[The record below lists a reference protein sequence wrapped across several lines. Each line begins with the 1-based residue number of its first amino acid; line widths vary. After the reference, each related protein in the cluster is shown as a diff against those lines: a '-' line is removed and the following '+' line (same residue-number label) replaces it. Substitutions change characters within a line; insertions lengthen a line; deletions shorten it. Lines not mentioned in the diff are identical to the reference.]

1 LLLKQVQ
8 QELNQN
14 IKNFSHN
21 KRQLDQK
28 MFVFKRRSQN
38 IDEQFYHLSLESQKN
53 DRLYEESRVNKISEV
68 KQNISLLKD
77 LILQEKLKREEGFQ
91 NINSQIVS
99 IIEDL
104 KLKYR

>member
-1 LLLKQVQ
+1 MQ